1 MCAMCIC
8 GSRIKKKLIL
18 AILLITGCS
27 LPGFSQVAFKATAPN
42 AVVLGEQFR
51 LTYTVNDEGKD
62 IRIAELPDFE
72 ILYGPSVSRSSSY
85 SIVNGQTTSS
95 VSNSFT
101 YTLMAKK
108 EGSFEIP
115 AATVKVGNSEYKS
128 NTLSIKVLPQDKTSS
143 NSGAGGS
150 SQNQSPQG
158 GGSPSAATGN
168 ISSDEVFVRMHI
180 SKNSIYENEGFLVT
194 FKIYS
199 LYDIVGLE
207 NVKFP
212 DFEGFIAQEIE
223 LPEGRQLNLENYN
236 GRNYR
241 TFVLK
246 QTVLYPQRSGA
257 IPIPGGKV
265 DLVLR
270 VRSQQRVRSIFDDFF
285 DSYTNV
291 KKSLTINAGSVNV
304 KPLPAG
310 KPASFYGAVGD
321 YKMNSSIT
329 SENVKANDAV
339 TIKIDISGNGNIKL
353 IKNPEIVFPNDFEVY
368 DPKVNLNLKTTTNGV
383 SGSKSIEYLAIPR
396 YAGDFTIP
404 SASFS
409 YFDIKSGT
417 YKTLSTPEY
426 KLHVDKGEGGAGAPN
441 QPVYSNYSN
450 KEDLKF
456 VGKDILYIKTD
467 GFSFNKKDEFLF
479 GKLSYILWYIIP
491 ALLFIIY
498 FIVNRKQ
505 AKENANIALVRTKKA
520 NKVAS
525 KRLKTAGKL
534 LKENKREEFYDE
546 VLKALWGYLSDK
558 LNIPVSSLTKDNVEA
573 ELTKYGVGEPLIK
586 EFMDILNTC
595 EFARYAP
602 SQGSHE
608 MDKLYDSTVS
618 AIDKMESTIKK

>member
-1 MCAMCIC
+1 MTMWSMCIYV
-8 GSRIKKKLIL
+8 SKIKRKFML
-18 AILLITGCS
+18 AMLLVGCVFS
-27 LPGFSQVAFKATAPN
+27 SFSQVTFKATAPN

-51 LTYTVNDEGKD
+51 LSYTLNDEGKD

-72 ILYGPSVSRSSSY
+72 ILYGPSVSRSSNY
-85 SIVNGQTTSS
+85 SIVNGQMTSS

-115 AATVKVGNSEYKS
+115 PASIKVGNSEYKS
-128 NTLSIKVLPQDKTSS
+128 NGLTIKVLPQDRAAA
-143 NSGAGGS
+143 NNNAGGGS
-150 SQNQSPQG
+150 SQGQSAQG
-158 GGSPSAATGN
+158 GASSSSSGN
-168 ISSDEVFVRMHI
+168 VSSDEIFVRMHT
-180 SKNSIYENEGFLVT
+180 SKNSMYENEGFLVT

-199 LYDIVGLE
+199 LYDIVGFE
-207 NVKFP
+207 NYKFP
-212 DFEGFIAQEIE
+212 EFEGFIAQEIE
-223 LPEGRQLNLENYN
+223 LPENRQMNLENYN

-241 TFVLK
+241 TYVLK
-246 QTVLYPQRSGA
+246 QTVLYPQRSGTIT
-257 IPIPGGKV
+257 IPSGKIET
-265 DLVLR
+265 VLR
-270 VRSQQRVRSIFDDFF
+270 VRSQQRMRSIFDDFF

-291 KKSLTINAGSVNV
+291 KKALIINGGTVNV

-310 KPASFYGAVGD
+310 KPASFSGAVGD
-321 YKMNSSIT
+321 YKMTSSI
-329 SENVKANDAV
+329 SPENVKANDAV

-353 IKNPEIVFPNDFEVY
+353 IKNPEIVFPNDFEIY
-368 DPKVNLNLKTTTNGV
+368 DPKVNLNIKTSTSGV
-383 SGSKSIEYLAIPR
+383 SGNKSIEYLAIPR

-404 SASFS
+404 SVAFS

-426 KLHVDKGEGGAGAPN
+426 KLHVEKGAGGNNAGN
-441 QPVYSNYSN
+441 QVYSNFSN

-467 GFSFNKKDEFLF
+467 GFSFSKKDEYLF

-491 ALLFIIY
+491 TLLFIIF
-498 FIVNRKQ
+498 FIAYRKQ
-505 AKENANIALVRTKKA
+505 ARENANIALVRTKKA

-534 LKENKREEFYDE
+534 LKENKKEEFYDE

-573 ELTKYGVGEPLIK
+573 ELTKYGVEESLIK
-586 EFMDILNTC
+586 EFMNILNTC

-602 SQGSHE
+602 GQGSDE
-608 MDKLYDSTVS
+608 MDKLYDSTVN
-618 AIDKMESTIKK
+618 AIDKMENTIKK